1 MTEDPEQR
9 VARLQHEL
17 DQAKIDDLQKQLAA
31 AQAAAGLPVQN
42 PPSGEPPHPRT
53 VSITQDGVHV
63 VDNAQIQDILE
74 QIKHATAG
82 MNVNIGGDGRFLGVH
97 LGKQQHYGA
106 PADGRPLAPPPRKVP
121 WQFKVLVMPWSWW
134 TWFAVL
140 MISVTPVA
148 LYIGIPLA
156 GAVASAVGFLV
167 IVILRIRRDRIQLAL
182 LKWGAVANVVDAE
195 PVSVGTYYSGTTY
208 QNVRMAQAHGWQVER
223 KWYSG
228 PGTKT
233 KISYELNGVRNELIL
248 HGLPYDNG
256 VILAD
261 TRRPE
266 RALCISSFAYDLDR
280 DTAGDWVGKL
290 PGRVV
295 VGAVLM
301 SLLLVAWA
309 VATTIL
315 WTLQALSLH
324 SLVR

>member
-1 MTEDPEQR
+1 MT
-9 VARLQHEL
+9 
-17 DQAKIDDLQKQLAA
+17 LQKQLAA
-31 AQAAAGLPVQN
+31 AQAAAGMPARATR
-42 PPSGEPPHPRT
+42 PDH
-53 VSITQDGVHV
+53 
-63 VDNAQIQDILE
+63 AQVQDILD

-82 MNVNIGGDGRFLGVH
+82 MNVDIGGDSVLHNVH
-97 LGKQQHYGA
+97 LGKRTYGA
-106 PADGRPLAPPPRKVP
+106 PADGSPLAPTPRKVP
-121 WQFKVLVMPWSWW
+121 WQFKALVMPWSWW

-140 MISVTPVA
+140 MISVTPIA

-156 GAVASAVGFLV
+156 GAVASGVGFLV
-167 IVILRIRRDRIQLAL
+167 IVMLRIRRDRLQLGL
-182 LKWGAVANVVDAE
+182 LKWGAVANVVDAG

-233 KISYELNGVRNELIL
+233 KITYELNGVRNELVL

-261 TRRPE
+261 TRHPE
-266 RALCISSFAYDLDR
+266 RALCISSFAYDLNR
-280 DTAGDWVGKL
+280 DSAGDWDGNL
-290 PGRVV
+290 AARVV

-301 SLLLVAWA
+301 SVLLVAWA
-309 VATTIL
+309 AGSVFL